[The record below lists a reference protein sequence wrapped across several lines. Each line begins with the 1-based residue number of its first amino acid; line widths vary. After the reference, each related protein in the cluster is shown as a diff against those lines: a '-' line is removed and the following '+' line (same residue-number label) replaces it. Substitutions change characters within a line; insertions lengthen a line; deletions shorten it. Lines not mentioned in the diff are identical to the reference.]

1 MSDLLRLAIAGEGDA
16 LDTLHTKC
24 KGYFLAAAGG
34 GGGGVQGGG
43 GGVQG
48 GGGGV
53 DRVGSGGGDGV
64 GAGGHVALCFAAIE
78 PSTGHLLVGR
88 YDATR

>member
-24 KGYFLAAAGG
+24 KGYFLAAAG
-34 GGGGVQGGG
+34 GGG

>member
-16 LDTLHTKC
+16 LGTLHAIC
-24 KGYFLAAAGG
+24 KGYFLAGEGGKVGG
-34 GGGGVQGGG
+34 GGGGEANG
-43 GGVQG
+43 
-48 GGGGV
+48 
-53 DRVGSGGGDGV
+53 RI
-64 GAGGHVALCFAAIE
+64 ALCFAAIE